1 MDRASSWTCSYDRT
15 VNAPDSPLTP
25 RQSLSRGCL
34 LVLVWLLVLV
44 LVFGF
49 VISQQMQ
56 RPSGARGDA
65 GRVEVRDGAQ
75 APR

>member
-1 MDRASSWTCSYDRT
+1 MNPE
-15 VNAPDSPLTP
+15 VAPPTP

-44 LVFGF
+44 LAFGF
-49 VISQQMQ
+49 VISQQMS
-56 RPSGARGDA
+56 RPSGRSVDA
-65 GRVEVRDGAQ
+65 GRADAHEDAR